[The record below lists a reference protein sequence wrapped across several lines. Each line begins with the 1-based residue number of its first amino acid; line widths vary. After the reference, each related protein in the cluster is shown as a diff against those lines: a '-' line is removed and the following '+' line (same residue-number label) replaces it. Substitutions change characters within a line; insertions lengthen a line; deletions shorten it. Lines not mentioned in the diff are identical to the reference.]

1 MFIARMLPGKGRRAR
16 CENDGL
22 QPPRAP
28 KSGRPVENSGR
39 GDGVYLFTSD
49 FLLAEADVWRREAW
63 EMIRLRRDLHF
74 MFLPSV
80 STGCPS
86 VCPGTGVQ
94 GTSM

>member
-1 MFIARMLPGKGRRAR
+1 MFIARMLPGKGRQAR

-22 QPPRAP
+22 QPPVRR
-28 KSGRPVENSGR
+28 SQDGRWKIPAGEMVFTC
-39 GDGVYLFTSD
+39 FTSD